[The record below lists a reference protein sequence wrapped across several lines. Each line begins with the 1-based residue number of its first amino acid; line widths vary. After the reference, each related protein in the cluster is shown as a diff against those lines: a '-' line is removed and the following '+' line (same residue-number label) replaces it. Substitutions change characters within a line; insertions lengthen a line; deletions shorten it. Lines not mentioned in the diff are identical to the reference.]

1 MVDDLTLERLLGDAA
16 DAIAVPA
23 DGPQGV
29 LARRDAVA
37 PARSRE
43 VGRQGPGRQGPVRRL
58 EWVRRRPLRTAA
70 VVVASTLA
78 VGLVAGIASGGG
90 GTGSGESASRS
101 ASHSAQL
108 GPLAPVPSNGLQS
121 TAGAGST
128 GASAGAQ
135 ALPGTVSNGAAQG
148 TPNLV
153 PSSTQ
158 SKVIKDGSMT
168 LQVTAVEPV
177 MEQLTSIAGSAGGY
191 VSSSTLTDPGN
202 RQPSSGDV
210 TLRVP
215 EASFESVVN
224 QVRALGKPSQLT
236 ISGQDVTSQYADL
249 KARLQAV
256 ESTIA
261 QLQLIETKAQTIG
274 DILAVEQEIS
284 SEQTQADQLQGQIN
298 VLDDQTTYASL
309 SVHVVQQQKRAA
321 AVPPPPGGITKAWDH
336 ARHTFASGVES
347 VIAALGGI
355 AVFLLFTGLLLLLAR
370 IGWVAV
376 RRRLV

>member
-1 MVDDLTLERLLGDAA
+1 MVDDLTLERVLSDAA

-23 DGPQGV
+23 DGPQRI

-37 PARSRE
+37 PVRTSK
-43 VGRQGPGRQGPVRRL
+43 PGRRL
-58 EWVRRRPLRTAA
+58 DWVRRRPLRTAV

-78 VGLVAGIASGGG
+78 VGMVAGIASNGGG
-90 GTGSGESASRS
+90 SGPGDS
-101 ASHSAQL
+101 ASHSASGVASL
-108 GPLAPVPSNGLQS
+108 GGQGPVAPLGQQNSE
-121 TAGAGST
+121 AGGSATQGVT
-128 GASAGAQ
+128 GASAGTA
-135 ALPGTVSNGAAQG
+135 GGAAGQS

-158 SKVIKDGSMT
+158 TKVIKNGSMT
-168 LQVTAVEPV
+168 LQVSSVDAV
-177 MEQLTSIAGSAGGY
+177 MAQLTSVAGSAGGY
-191 VSSSTLTDPGN
+191 VSSSTLTDPGDH
-202 RQPSSGDV
+202 QPSSGDV

-224 QVRALGKPSQLT
+224 QARALGKPSQLT

-256 ESTIA
+256 QATIS
-261 QLQLIETKAQTIG
+261 QLQLIETKAQSIG

-309 SVHVVQQQKRAA
+309 SVHVVQQQKKAA
-321 AVPPPPGGITKAWDH
+321 VVPPPPGGITKAWDH
-336 ARHTFASGVES
+336 ARHSFASGVES

-355 AVFLLFTGLLLLLAR
+355 AVFLLFTAIVLVLAR
-370 IGWVAV
+370 IGWGAV